1 MNRPLRYR
9 HIHLDFHTSEEIP
22 DVGSRFDP
30 ERFAAV
36 LSDARV
42 DSITLFARGHHGWCY
57 YPTKVGKA
65 HPNLARPDLLGE
77 MVEACRSVDIE
88 VSIYHTVQWDELTA
102 REHPEWRVMS
112 PYNSA
117 VWPDSTDPSAMNQL
131 TATWHPICLNNP
143 GYLDYLEA
151 LCEEVIRRYEPGGI
165 FFDILLPYE
174 CVCPRC
180 LASMQEAGRDPSKA
194 EDRRL
199 NDRRV
204 LMEYYR
210 RSSEAVW
217 KMDPSVRLF
226 HNSGHV
232 YKGDRER
239 YRHFSHL
246 EIESLP
252 TGGWGYDHF
261 PVSALYAGTLGMEYS
276 GMTGR
281 FHTMW
286 GEFGGYKRPVA
297 LEYECM
303 LMAALGAR
311 CSIGDQMHPAGFLE
325 EEAYHA
331 VRRGYRAVEAAEEYL
346 RDARQVADV
355 AILSVESTNPPNA
368 GSFNRDNISD
378 DGAARLLLELHI
390 PFVVIDSEADFSRFR
405 LLILP
410 DEVHVSGEM
419 AERLNKYIQAGG
431 KLLLTGGSGM
441 NREETEFLID
451 LGLEYSGEMGA
462 FSPDYIRPV
471 SGLDRDLP
479 KAPFV
484 VYERPYKVR
493 KGGGESWAESYEPY
507 FNRRWD
513 HFCSHQHTP
522 YKPEPSKELD
532 PVVTFPWGAYVCHPV
547 FRAYHKSGQPLL
559 KYLIRGI
566 LTKVYPEPLV
576 LSNLPSSAR
585 ITVTEQEN
593 HNRWIVHF
601 LFAPPQ
607 LRGKGL
613 KHPKGHDLALEI
625 IEDPVPLRDVHCSVR
640 SQRAPTRVYLP
651 EEGEKLPFQFSGGR
665 VEFTVPEVTVHQ
677 MVVIER

>member
-1 MNRPLRYR
+1 MSRPLRYR
-9 HIHLDFHTSEEIP
+9 HIHLDFHTSEAIP
-22 DVGSRFDP
+22 DVGSQFDANRFG
-30 ERFAAV
+30 AV

-42 DSITLFARGHHGWCY
+42 DSITLFGRGHHGWCY
-57 YPTKVGKA
+57 YPTEVGKS
-65 HPNLARPDLLGE
+65 HPNLTRPDLLGD
-77 MVEACRSVDIE
+77 MIEACRTEGIE
-88 VSIYHTVQWDELTA
+88 VAIYHTVQWDELTA

-151 LCEEVIRRYEPGGI
+151 LCEEVIHGYEPAGI
-165 FFDILLPYE
+165 FLDILLPYE

-180 LASMQEAGRDPSKA
+180 IASMQDEGLDPSNP
-194 EDRRL
+194 EDRRA

-204 LMEYYR
+204 LMGYYQR
-210 RSSEAVW
+210 ICDAVW
-217 KMDPSVRLF
+217 RMAPSVRLF

-239 YRHFSHL
+239 YTHFSHL

-286 GEFGGYKRPVA
+286 GEFGGHKRPVA

-303 LMAALGAR
+303 LMVALGAR

-331 VRRGYRAVEAAEEYL
+331 VGRAYRAVEGAEEYL
-346 RDARQVADV
+346 RDATQVADV
-355 AILSVESTNPPNA
+355 AILAVESTRPPRA

-378 DGAARLLLELHI
+378 DGAARVLLELHI
-390 PFVVIDSEADFSRFR
+390 PFAVIDSEADLSRYR

-410 DEVHVSGEM
+410 DEVHLSCEL
-419 AERLNKYIQAGG
+419 AERLNSYMQAGG
-431 KLLLTGGSGM
+431 RLLLTGASGM
-441 NREETEFLID
+441 NREETEFLLP
-451 LGLEYSGEMGA
+451 LGLEYSGEMGNY
-462 FSPDYIRPV
+462 SPDYIRPL
-471 SGLDRDLP
+471 SGLDPDLP
-479 KAPFV
+479 EAPFV

-493 KGGGESWAESYEPY
+493 KGGGESWAESFEPY
-507 FNRRWD
+507 FNREWD

-522 YKPEPSKELD
+522 YKPEPSEEID
-532 PVVTFPWGAYVCHPV
+532 PVVTFPQGAYCCHPV

-566 LTKVYPEPLV
+566 LAKLYPEPLV
-576 LSNLPSSAR
+576 QTELPSAGR
-585 ITVTEQEN
+585 ITVTEQEAQ
-593 HNRWIVHF
+593 NRSVVH
-601 LFAPPQ
+601 LLYAPPQ

-625 IEDPVPLRDVHCSVR
+625 IEDPVPLRDVRCSIR
-640 SQRAPTRVYLP
+640 TEAAPRQVFLAEGQ
-651 EEGEKLPFQFSGGR
+651 EELPFRFQSGR
-665 VEFTVPEVTVHQ
+665 VDFTVPEVSVHQ